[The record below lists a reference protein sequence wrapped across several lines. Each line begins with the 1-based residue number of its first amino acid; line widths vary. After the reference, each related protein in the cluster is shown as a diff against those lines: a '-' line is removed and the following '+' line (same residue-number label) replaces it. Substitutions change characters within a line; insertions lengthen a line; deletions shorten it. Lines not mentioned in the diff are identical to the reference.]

1 MAYRDA
7 GAVKKKEEEEE
18 KRAFPKKRIS
28 VMQTSKTNNT
38 NHSKVE
44 DV

>member
-7 GAVKKKEEEEE
+7 GAVKKKEE
-18 KRAFPKKRIS
+18 KRALPNKRKS
-28 VMQTSKTNNT
+28 VMPTSKANNT
-38 NHSKVE
+38 NHSKFE